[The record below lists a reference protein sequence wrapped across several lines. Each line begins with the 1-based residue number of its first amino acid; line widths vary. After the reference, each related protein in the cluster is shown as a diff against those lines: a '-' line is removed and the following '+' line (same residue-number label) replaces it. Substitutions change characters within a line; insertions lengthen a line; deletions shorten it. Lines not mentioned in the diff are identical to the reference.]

1 MYKVSQRSGRLLD
14 WADWREEVRGSGYTN
29 KAAPSSPKDEGSYNF
44 TAAEHLPLPFQQ
56 VFKNA
61 DLEDWSNPL
70 ETHFQYGKSSET
82 QTAKSQEAAGFLIKT
97 NR

>member
-1 MYKVSQRSGRLLD
+1 MSKR
-14 WADWREEVRGSGYTN
+14 RGQGQGAGYTR
-29 KAAPSSPKDEGSYNF
+29 KAAPSSPKDKGSCDF
-44 TAAEHLPLPFQQ
+44 TAEKHWLLPFQQ

-61 DLEDWSNPL
+61 DLKDWSNPL

-82 QTAKSQEAAGFLIKT
+82 QTAKSPEAAGFLIKT